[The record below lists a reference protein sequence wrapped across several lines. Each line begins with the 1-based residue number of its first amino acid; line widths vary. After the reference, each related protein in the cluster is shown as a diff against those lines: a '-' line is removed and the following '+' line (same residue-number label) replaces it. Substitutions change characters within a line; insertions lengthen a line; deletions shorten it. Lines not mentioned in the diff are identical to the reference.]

1 VTFLSKEFAE
11 ACARADAAAPVAP
24 AAPLAVVSTAVH
36 DREWW
41 AEEAVRAG
49 TDRSSLVAAGMV
61 EQPQPETITPWDAP
75 SWREAAVA
83 YHKDR
88 NGRRLSVEIEPKRLA
103 RLRRL
108 LLSEV
113 SLERAWHELN
123 RGDGRAPQAT
133 VEALVYGLRDGIDAL
148 PTKPERLR
156 RLSESSADQ
165 LKEVCA
171 RLQNFKPTIAR
182 PWTADEVD
190 ALVSIW
196 AKSHE

>member
-1 VTFLSKEFAE
+1 MTFLSKEFAE

>member
-156 RLSESSADQ
+156 RLSELSADQ

-182 PWTADEVD
+182 PWTPDEVK
-190 ALVSIW
+190 ALVRIW
-196 AKSHE
+196 GQSHE